1 MNKLLKEITKYCK
14 NLSIHQ
20 AGMTA
25 ITLLISSA
33 VFPCGNEYGHKLDGT
48 KMHSQYFYLRPY
60 NLKFDTVKLRKQI
73 ADYDSK
79 YSITDSATYPIK
91 SLEKDK
97 ALSNKALALMKLD
110 KVSKAKDILVD
121 LVLRNPKEYS
131 MVANL
136 GTAYELSGE
145 LDSALKYISK
155 GLEINPKSHYGSE
168 WIHVELLKAK
178 IKRKRS
184 KYYIIKNPILSDEL
198 LESKRDTSKRY
209 WRRSRVLNHIYWQ
222 VRTRAP
228 FTPAPNE
235 VIWNLL
241 LTAGEFAQKHDTYEN
256 ALLAFAYS
264 RKYAYNYEQKR
275 KSEQKIKALNKLRD
289 KLPHDKMVDRMFF
302 HTIKRADISPDFLL
316 MGLDELSESLDSVNT
331 LENKYLSR
339 IDSLETELKK
349 PKPQPVAPKKVVKKI
364 KKEQSSNRL
373 FYIII
378 TSLVLTTVFFAIRSR
393 RKG

>member
-1 MNKLLKEITKYCK
+1 MKKVFKSIKKHCK

-20 AGMTA
+20 TIMTA
-25 ITLLISSA
+25 IAFLISVA
-33 VFPCGNEYGHKLDGT
+33 AFPCGNEYGHKLDGT
-48 KMHSQYFYLRPY
+48 KMHSRYFYIRPY
-60 NLKFDTVKLRKQI
+60 HLKFDTVKLRKQI

-79 YSITDSATYPIK
+79 YSQTDSVSYPLK

-97 ALSNKALALMKLD
+97 ALSNKALALMKLG
-110 KVSKAKDILVD
+110 KVSKAKDILVS
-121 LVLRNPKEYS
+121 LVVRNPKEYS
-131 MVANL
+131 MTANL
-136 GTAYELSGE
+136 GTAYELSDE

-155 GLEINPKSHYGSE
+155 GLDINPKSHYGSE

-184 KYYIIKNPILSDEL
+184 KYYIIKNPIISDEL
-198 LESKRDTSKRY
+198 LESKRDTSRRY
-209 WRRSRVLNHIYWQ
+209 WRRSKVLNHIYWQ

-302 HTIKRADISPDFLL
+302 QTIKRADISPDFLL

-349 PKPQPVAPKKVVKKI
+349 PKPQPVIPNKIVEKPKKV
-364 KKEQSSNRL
+364 QSSNLL

-378 TSLVLTTVFFAIRSR
+378 ASLILTTVFFAIRGR

>member
-1 MNKLLKEITKYCK
+1 MSKPTNKSKKYGACFK
-14 NLSIHQ
+14 IRRT
-20 AGMTA
+20 GITA
-25 ITLLISSA
+25 IALLISST

-60 NLKFDTVKLRKQI
+60 HLKFDTVKLRKQI
-73 ADYDSK
+73 NDYDSK
-79 YSITDSATYPIK
+79 YGRTDSATYTLK

-97 ALSNKALALMKLD
+97 ALSNKALAFMKLG

-121 LVLRNPKEYS
+121 LVQRNPKEYS

-184 KYYIIKNPILSDEL
+184 RYYIVKNSILSDKL
-198 LESKRDTSKRY
+198 LESKRDTSKRR
-209 WRRSRVLNHIYWQ
+209 WRSSRVLDHIYWQ

-256 ALLAFAYS
+256 AFIAFAYS

-302 HTIKRADISPDFLL
+302 RTIKRADISPNFLL

-331 LENKYLSR
+331 LENKYLSK
-339 IDSLETELKK
+339 IDSLKTELKK
-349 PKPQPVAPKKVVKKI
+349 PKPQPVVPKKVLKKP
-364 KKEQSSNRL
+364 KKEQSSQLL
-373 FYIII
+373 FYIIMA
-378 TSLVLTTVFFAIRSR
+378 SLVVITIFFAARSR
-393 RKG
+393 RKE

>member
-1 MNKLLKEITKYCK
+1 MNNLLKDITKYFK
-14 NLSIHQ
+14 NLSINR
-20 AGMTA
+20 AS
-25 ITLLISSA
+25 ITTIALLISST

-60 NLKFDTVKLRKQI
+60 HLKFDTVKLRKQI

-79 YSITDSATYPIK
+79 YSITDSATYPIQ

-97 ALSNKALALMKLD
+97 ALSNKALALMKLG

-121 LVLRNPKEYS
+121 LVTRNPKEYS

-241 LTAGEFAQKHDTYEN
+241 LIAGEFAQKHDTYEN

-289 KLPHDKMVDRMFF
+289 KLQHDKMVDRMFF

-364 KKEQSSNRL
+364 KIKQSSNRL

-378 TSLVLTTVFFAIRSR
+378 ASLVLTTVFFAVRNR

>member
-1 MNKLLKEITKYCK
+1 MNKQSKETKK
-14 NLSIHQ
+14 NSANLTINKSILV
-20 AGMTA
+20 A
-25 ITLLISSA
+25 IA
-33 VFPCGNEYGHKLDGT
+33 VLFHLEALPCGNEYGHKLDGT
-48 KMHSQYFYLRPY
+48 KIHSRFFYLRPY
-60 NLKFDTVKLRKQI
+60 HLKFDTVKLKQQI
-73 ADYDSK
+73 TDYDSK
-79 YSITDSATYPIK
+79 YSRTDSATYPLK
-91 SLEKDK
+91 SLGKDK
-97 ALSNKALALMKLD
+97 ALSNKALALMKLG
-110 KVSKAKDILVD
+110 KVSQAKNILVD

-155 GLEINPKSHYGSE
+155 GLTINSKSHYGSE

-184 KYYIIKNPILSDEL
+184 RYHIIKNSILSDEI
-198 LESKRDTSKRY
+198 LESKRDTSRRR
-209 WRRSRVLNHIYWQ
+209 WRRSRVLGHIYRQ

-241 LTAGEFAQKHDTYEN
+241 ITAGEFAQKHDTYEN

-264 RKYAYNYEQKR
+264 RKYAHNYEQKR
-275 KSEQKIKALNKLRD
+275 KSEEKIKALNKLRD

-302 HTIKRADISPDFLL
+302 HSIKRADISPEFLL

-331 LENKYLSR
+331 LENKYLSK

-349 PKPQPVAPKKVVKKI
+349 PIPQPTAPKKVVQKP
-364 KKEQSSNRL
+364 KKEQSSNLL
-373 FYIII
+373 FYSIIA
-378 TSLVLTTVFFAIRSR
+378 SLVVSTVFFAIKGR
-393 RKG
+393 RKR